1 MYEEEIGSWQQSERG
16 SNNPPGGDLL
26 PVTRVA
32 GLLAESGGAE
42 LQQMLKRQRA
52 DEEAG
57 LAGRLSAIA
66 AGGA

>member
-1 MYEEEIGSWQQSERG
+1 MYEEEIGSWQQSKRC
-16 SNNPPGGDLL
+16 SNNPPGVLL

-32 GLLAESGGAE
+32 GLLAECGGAE
-42 LQQMLKRQRA
+42 LQQMLIKQRA